1 MLNANE
7 LEAVSMAL
15 DKPMRAL
22 ELRIMEDIIRR
33 IKINGEITRA
43 ADWQINRLYEL
54 GVAKDDIAQIIAQSL
69 DLNSGDLQKMYSD
82 VIEAGYSRDD
92 ELYKVLGIQR
102 IAFDDNEELHQLLFA
117 VSEQTLGELKN
128 ITQSLGF
135 AVKQPNGKITF
146 TEIGDF
152 YQQTLDSAM
161 LDIASGAFDY
171 NTVLMRTVKQL
182 TNSGLRSV
190 DYATG
195 WSNRVDVAARRAVM
209 TGLSQLTAKVNDD
222 NAKTL
227 NTNTFEVSWHSG
239 ARPSHQVWQ
248 GKWYTKEELISVCGL
263 GQVTGL
269 CGANCYHD
277 YYPVIPGISEPT
289 YTQEELDELNAKEN
303 TPREYN
309 GKQYT
314 AYEAT
319 QRQRALE
326 RTMRAQRQDIK
337 LLELGGANEDDIIN
351 ARARYRGTSAE
362 YVRFSKAMNLP
373 QQRERVTIDGL
384 GNIGVGKYKADLTLK
399 DYDDILYMRGKMSD
413 LDVRKWYIA
422 HNKKIPDMIDTTKSI
437 DEQAKQACDLRNKHK
452 FQARELMRN
461 QEARKQLD
469 IDDPIETFD
478 EIIKRKM
485 QDKNLSYE
493 EALKDIVKTSVKTRK
508 SVNKILGLEE

>member
-1 MLNANE
+1 MN
-7 LEAVSMAL
+7 
-15 DKPMRAL
+15 
-22 ELRIMEDIIRR
+22 
-33 IKINGEITRA
+33 
-43 ADWQINRLYEL
+43 
-54 GVAKDDIAQIIAQSL
+54 SL
-69 DLNSGDLQKMYSD
+69 AILWLK
-82 VIEAGYSRDD
+82 
-92 ELYKVLGIQR
+92 
-102 IAFDDNEELHQLLFA
+102 IAF
-117 VSEQTLGELKN
+117 S
-128 ITQSLGF
+128 
-135 AVKQPNGKITF
+135 
-146 TEIGDF
+146 
-152 YQQTLDSAM
+152 
-161 LDIASGAFDY
+161 
-171 NTVLMRTVKQL
+171 
-182 TNSGLRSV
+182 LRSV

-222 NAKTL
+222 NAKSL
-227 NTNTFEVSWHSG
+227 GTNTFEVSWHSG

-248 GKWYTKEELISVCGL
+248 GKWYTKKELVSVCGL

-314 AYEAT
+314 AYETT
-319 QRQRALE
+319 QRQRTLE

-362 YVRFSKAMNLP
+362 YVRFSKAMDLP

-413 LDVRKWYIA
+413 LDVRKWYNVHDKRIGEL
-422 HNKKIPDMIDTTKSI
+422 IDTTLSL
-437 DEQAKQACDLRNKHK
+437 ENQARQAHEFRNTYK
-452 FQARELMRN
+452 FQARELMAD
-461 QEARKQLD
+461 QD
-469 IDDPIETFD
+469 
-478 EIIKRKM
+478 KRKM
-485 QDKNLSYE
+485 LDESRPLLDFDYYYKKYSKVYKNE
-493 EALKDIVKTSVKTRK
+493 EDVYKAIIDSSMRP
-508 SVNKILGLEE
+508 NKEANKAVGLEE

>member
-239 ARPSHQVWQ
+239 ARPSHQ
-248 GKWYTKEELISVCGL
+248 
-263 GQVTGL
+263 
-269 CGANCYHD
+269 
-277 YYPVIPGISEPT
+277 
-289 YTQEELDELNAKEN
+289 
-303 TPREYN
+303 
-309 GKQYT
+309 
-314 AYEAT
+314 
-319 QRQRALE
+319 
-326 RTMRAQRQDIK
+326 
-337 LLELGGANEDDIIN
+337 
-351 ARARYRGTSAE
+351 
-362 YVRFSKAMNLP
+362 
-373 QQRERVTIDGL
+373 
-384 GNIGVGKYKADLTLK
+384 
-399 DYDDILYMRGKMSD
+399 
-413 LDVRKWYIA
+413 
-422 HNKKIPDMIDTTKSI
+422 
-437 DEQAKQACDLRNKHK
+437 
-452 FQARELMRN
+452 
-461 QEARKQLD
+461 
-469 IDDPIETFD
+469 
-478 EIIKRKM
+478 
-485 QDKNLSYE
+485 
-493 EALKDIVKTSVKTRK
+493 
-508 SVNKILGLEE
+508 